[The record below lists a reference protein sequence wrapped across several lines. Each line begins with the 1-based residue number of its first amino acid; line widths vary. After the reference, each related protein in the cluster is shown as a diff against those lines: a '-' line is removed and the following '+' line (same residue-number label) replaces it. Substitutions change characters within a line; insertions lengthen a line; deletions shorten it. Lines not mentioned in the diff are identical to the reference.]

1 MTFTPTVLDRPT
13 ADLLSGGLGVP
24 ASVSDTQFA
33 TLSHACE
40 ARLLAMLCMTAP
52 PAPQSDDYDSWLSL
66 LANWIKAVYAVNN
79 SGVTRTVSKSM
90 RNFRVLYGD
99 NGEVALKSFYSNFQ
113 DLIGLFSQ
121 CSTGVEFQ
129 TDRVPLI
136 YAPDSVN
143 PANMFPDNLPMAG
156 GAL

>member
-1 MTFTPTVLDRPT
+1 MFTPTALDRPT

-24 ASVSDTQFA
+24 ASVTDAQFVV
-33 TLSHACE
+33 LSHACE
-40 ARLLAMLCMTAP
+40 TRLLAMLCMTAP
-52 PAPQSDDYDSWLSL
+52 PDPQTDDYDSWQSL
-66 LANWIKAVYAVNN
+66 LANWIKAVYAVNK
-79 SGVTRTVSKSM
+79 SGITRTVSKSM
-90 RNFRVLYGD
+90 RNFSVSYGD